1 MQMLC
6 LRVKRVISIIYYI
19 TYFKKDLLKEQA
31 LQVLK
36 IKYYNLNNFR
46 VRYLAKYPKD
56 LMLKE

>member
-6 LRVKRVISIIYYI
+6 LTVKGVTSIIYYI

-36 IKYYNLNNFR
+36 IKYYSLNNLR
-46 VRYLAKYPKD
+46 VRYLAKYLKD
-56 LMLKE
+56 LVLKE